1 MSQPSRPATT
11 DRKRLFANM
20 ASLFTLQGA
29 NYLLPL
35 IIVPYLV
42 RVLGPE
48 NFGRVAFAQA
58 FIQYFVVMT
67 DYGFNLSA
75 TRTVAL
81 VRDDPE
87 KLSNL
92 FSAVMIV
99 KTALMALGFGIMLL
113 IVLLVPSFAKN
124 WSLYT
129 LVYLI
134 VLGNV
139 LFPTWLFQGLE
150 RMRHITIFTILARML
165 SVIAI
170 IALVHKQSDYLL
182 AAALQASGMVIAG
195 LLALVSLTRL
205 APLRLQWP
213 GVVQLREVV
222 VDSWHLFVYN
232 SVTTIY
238 ANTNIF
244 FLGILTNP
252 VAVGYFSAADKIV
265 QAVRGLVGPISQ
277 AVYPHITLLKSRS
290 DGDALVFIRT
300 LLRLQGAAMFALSL
314 ALFLFA
320 VPIVGVLLGNQF
332 QESVILVKWM
342 AVLPFIL
349 GLSNVLG
356 IQTMLIFGMKKN
368 LSHIYLTTSIFS
380 IFLLVLLIYWF
391 GAQGAAISVVISEI
405 VLLARM
411 AMTLAN
417 NGLLKKIADL

>member
-1 MSQPSRPATT
+1 
-11 DRKRLFANM
+11 
-20 ASLFTLQGA
+20 
-29 NYLLPL
+29 
-35 IIVPYLV
+35 
-42 RVLGPE
+42 
-48 NFGRVAFAQA
+48 
-58 FIQYFVVMT
+58 
-67 DYGFNLSA
+67 
-75 TRTVAL
+75 
-81 VRDDPE
+81 
-87 KLSNL
+87 
-92 FSAVMIV
+92 
-99 KTALMALGFGIMLL
+99 MLL

-124 WSLYT
+124 WSLYA

-165 SVIAI
+165 TVIAI

-205 APLRLQWP
+205 VPVRLQWP
-213 GVVQLREVV
+213 GIIQLREVV

-265 QAVRGLVGPISQ
+265 QAVRGLVGPVSQ
-277 AVYPHITLLKSRS
+277 AVYPHITLLRSRS

-300 LLRLQGAAMFALSL
+300 LLRLQGAVMFALSL

-320 VPIVGVLLGNQF
+320 VPIVDVLLGNQF

-342 AVLPFIL
+342 ALLPFIL
-349 GLSNVLG
+349 GISNVLG
-356 IQTMLIFGMKKN
+356 IQTMLIFGMKRS

-380 IFLLVLLIYWF
+380 VFLLVLLIYWF

-411 AMTLAN
+411 AVTLAN
-417 NGLLKKIADL
+417 KGLLKKIAAL